1 MPTFLLQ
8 VFLQYFQ
15 LHPTTWP
22 ALKEQETPQGTQL
35 SPKPRAQ
42 QQKGRVITKLVTA
55 SMMYSHAMTRRYR

>member
-1 MPTFLLQ
+1 MQ

-42 QQKGRVITKLVTA
+42 QQKG
-55 SMMYSHAMTRRYR
+55 